1 MSESPAQERAA
12 HPHPGKK
19 QGSVPDA
26 AQQDRA
32 GMLMLVRRN
41 AGRSFFA
48 SLDSDK
54 DGAVSVED
62 LRAAMRA
69 RKLPEAYA
77 HQFLARARRGR
88 WWAQRVRWPEFKRMA
103 DEKEPAMLRA
113 FTALEGVNAAGQ
125 MELKQ
130 IKACGMQPSQ
140 IPSSCQHLIA
150 VTRSSPTPFVKSVA
164 ACNALQKLTLK

>member
-1 MSESPAQERAA
+1 M
-12 HPHPGKK
+12 
-19 QGSVPDA
+19 
-26 AQQDRA
+26 
-32 GMLMLVRRN
+32 
-41 AGRSFFA
+41 
-48 SLDSDK
+48 
-54 DGAVSVED
+54 
-62 LRAAMRA
+62 
-69 RKLPEAYA
+69 
-77 HQFLARARRGR
+77 
-88 WWAQRVRWPEFKRMA
+88 RWPEFKRMA

>member
-1 MSESPAQERAA
+1 
-12 HPHPGKK
+12 
-19 QGSVPDA
+19 
-26 AQQDRA
+26 
-32 GMLMLVRRN
+32 MLTLVRRD

-48 SLDSDK
+48 SLDSDS

-130 IKACGMQPSQ
+130 IKAWGMQPSQ
-140 IPSSCQHLIA
+140 TPSSCRHLIP
-150 VTRSSPTPFVKSVA
+150 VTQSSPTPFVKSVA
-164 ACNALQKLTLK
+164 ACKARQNL